1 MRLSCPHCDRQLS
14 VPDDKVPTGRS
25 FKLVCPQCAK
35 PFSVDPDSISGPVSG
50 HAPGKFSGANPAQST
65 PPPPSTAEE
74 ADFYPPGAKIAFVF
88 VRDPEWNTAL
98 SSTLSEQGYHLAVP
112 GDTAEAIRK
121 IDAAAYELVF
131 IDHAPHGAEVLQ
143 RVHGWPGI
151 QRRGVNVVLI
161 GGEAKSLHPDA
172 SFCNGVNWYLHQNDV
187 AEVPWLVRT
196 VIDGYEETYKMW
208 RLAAEESGKPK
219 N

>member
-1 MRLSCPHCDRQLS
+1 MRLNCPHCDRQLS
-14 VPDDKVPTGRS
+14 VADDKIPSGQR
-25 FKLVCPQCAK
+25 FKLVCPQCNK
-35 PFSVDPDSISGPVSG
+35 PFTVEPDSVGTTSDT
-50 HAPGKFSGANPAQST
+50 NT
-65 PPPPSTAEE
+65 PPSVPPSAPTADET
-74 ADFYPPGAKIAFVF
+74 DFYPPGAKIAFAF
-88 VRDPEWNTAL
+88 VRDPEWNAAL
-98 SSTLSEQGYHLAVP
+98 TSSLGEQGYHLAVP

-143 RVHGWPGI
+143 RVHGWPGG

-172 SFCNGVNWYLHQNDV
+172 SFRNGVNWYLHQNDV
-187 AEVPWLVRT
+187 ADVPRLVRT
-196 VIDGYEETYKMW
+196 VIDGYEETSKMW
-208 RLAAEESGKPK
+208 RLAAEEASKPK

>member
-14 VPDDKVPTGRS
+14 VPDDKIPTGRS
-25 FKLVCPQCAK
+25 FKLACPQCNK
-35 PFSVDPDSISGPVSG
+35 PFTVEPESVNT
-50 HAPGKFSGANPAQST
+50 ASGANTVPPAPS
-65 PPPPSTAEE
+65 PPPTAVET
-74 ADFYPPGAKIAFVF
+74 DFYPPGAKIAFVF
-88 VRDPEWNTAL
+88 TSDPEWNAAL
-98 SSTLSEQGYHLAVP
+98 TSSLSEQGYHLAVP
-112 GDTAEAIRK
+112 GDATEAIRK

-161 GGEAKSLHPDA
+161 GDEAQSLHPDA
-172 SFCNGVNWYLHQNDV
+172 SFRNGVNWYLHRNDV
-187 AEVPWLVRT
+187 SDILRLVRT

-208 RLAAEESGKPK
+208 RLASEASGKSTY
-219 N
+219 

>member
-1 MRLSCPHCDRQLS
+1 MRLNCPHCDRQLS
-14 VPDDKVPTGRS
+14 VADGKIPSGQR
-25 FKLVCPQCAK
+25 FKLVCPQCNK
-35 PFSVDPDSISGPVSG
+35 PFTVEPESVN
-50 HAPGKFSGANPAQST
+50 APFVANT
-65 PPPPSTAEE
+65 PPSAHPPSPTLEE
-74 ADFYPPGAKIAFVF
+74 TDFYPPGAKIAFVF
-88 VRDPEWNTAL
+88 VHDPEWNAAL
-98 SSTLSEQGYHLAVP
+98 TSSLSKQGYHLAVP

-151 QRRGVNVVLI
+151 LRRGVNVVLI
-161 GGEAKSLHPDA
+161 GGEAKSLHPDV
-172 SFCNGVNWYLHQNDV
+172 SFRNGVNWYLHKNDV
-187 AEVPWLVRT
+187 ADVPRLVRT

-208 RLAAEESGKPK
+208 RLAAEESDKPK